1 MHKFLYLFLILS
13 KKWKFNYFR
22 PIHGLIFLFK
32 WIGNT
37 EIDGSF
43 VTDSRL
49 DDIIFVK
56 QVIENACA
64 TQAIISVLLNCKHS
78 DIDLGDNL
86 KDFKS
91 FVSNFDPDVIIFS
104 Y

>member
-1 MHKFLYLFLILS
+1 M
-13 KKWKFNYFR
+13 
-22 PIHGLIFLFK
+22 HGLIFLFK

-49 DDIIFVK
+49 DDIVFVK

-64 TQAIISVLLNCKHS
+64 TQAIISVLLNCHHA

-86 KDFKS
+86 KDFKA
-91 FVSNFDPDVIIFS
+91 FVSNFDPDVSPHPHPLHCDYVFYLRS
-104 Y
+104 FFFFKYLD

>member
-1 MHKFLYLFLILS
+1 M
-13 KKWKFNYFR
+13 
-22 PIHGLIFLFK
+22 IFLFK

-37 EIDGSF
+37 EIDGSL

-49 DDIIFVK
+49 DDIVFVK

-64 TQAIISVLLNCKHS
+64 TQAIISVLLNCNHS
-78 DIDLGDNL
+78 DIDLGTNL

-91 FVSNFDPDVIIFS
+91 FVGNFDPDVS
-104 Y
+104 LK